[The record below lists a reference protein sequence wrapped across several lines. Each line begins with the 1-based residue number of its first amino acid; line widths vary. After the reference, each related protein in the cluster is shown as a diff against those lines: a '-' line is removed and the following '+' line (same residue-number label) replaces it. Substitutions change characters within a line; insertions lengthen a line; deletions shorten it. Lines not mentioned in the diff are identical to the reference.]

1 MKTLKERFVDY
12 FDKIFVLTMAN
23 RKERIESVIKQF
35 KEISIYDDLVMTG
48 KLEIVETVQLPITQ
62 KALNCMAESGDIRFT
77 YNNKEQRIG
86 QFMCASEHY
95 KIIKRSIINGYERI
109 LVLEDDVCF
118 LKEFKYIMK
127 ALREAPDDFNILH
140 LEGFFW
146 PANEEQ
152 ESRYLTRLTQN
163 INDGK
168 WVSSDEGFRLYC
180 TAALI
185 YSKTGMERYCSMQ
198 EKLFQSP
205 DHPTF
210 WMENSFSYSYP
221 LVMQEK
227 KSVFKSDILNNAVD
241 IEKNN
246 IYLKYYNYENYYHFY
261 ENKN

>member
-1 MKTLKERFVDY
+1 MG
-12 FDKIFVLTMAN
+12 M
-23 RKERIESVIKQF
+23 
-35 KEISIYDDLVMTG
+35 
-48 KLEIVETVQLPITQ
+48 
-62 KALNCMAESGDIRFT
+62 
-77 YNNKEQRIG
+77 
-86 QFMCASEHY
+86 
-95 KIIKRSIINGYERI
+95 NGI

-221 LVMQEK
+221 LVHAGEK
-227 KSVFKSDILNNAVD
+227 KCF
-241 IEKNN
+241 
-246 IYLKYYNYENYYHFY
+246 
-261 ENKN
+261 